1 MINKKT
7 GIQES
12 QYVFPYHYIPDFENG
27 RFFQNRDLR
36 WGYIYLSYLGVVK
49 DIIFKKSP
57 SSVMDIG
64 CGDGRF
70 LRELRKASAN
80 INLCGVDISEQAVAY
95 AKAFNMMKNIDF
107 KCLDITQENE
117 LTKCSS
123 CVTLIDTLEHIP
135 FVVLDKFVSS
145 VHNILKKDGFLV
157 VTVPSK
163 NVKVDKKHYQHFD
176 LESLKKVLE
185 DYFVIDEHRY
195 LNSNNWLVKKI
206 DRFISNKNFIVT
218 NKTLIDWLYRC
229 YCRNFLFVGANNCK
243 RILGVFK
250 KI

>member
-12 QYVFPYHYIPDFENG
+12 QYVFPYHYIPDFEDG
-27 RFFQNRDLR
+27 KFFQNRNLR

-49 DIIFKKSP
+49 DIILKKSP
-57 SSVMDIG
+57 TSVMDIG

-70 LRELRKASAN
+70 LGELRKASAN
-80 INLCGVDISEQAVAY
+80 INLWGVDISEQAVAY

-107 KCLDITQENE
+107 KCLDITGENE
-117 LTKCSS
+117 LTNCAN

-135 FVVLDKFVSS
+135 FGVLDRFVSS
-145 VHNILKKDGFLV
+145 VHKILKKDGFLV

-176 LESLKKVLE
+176 LEGLKKVLE
-185 DYFVIDEHRY
+185 DYFVIEEHYY
-195 LNSNNWLVKKI
+195 LNSTSWLVKKI
-206 DRFISNKNFIVT
+206 DRLISNKNFIVT
-218 NKTLIDWLYRC
+218 NKRLIDWLYRS